1 MENRTTATVTSV
13 ALLKKRNGVL
23 NLVVDLQLD
32 NPSETSRAWYDLPDD
47 PHALSFKKGDRV
59 EVEWSTRESR
69 GKTYYNSTIL
79 TAEGSA
85 NRDENL
91 EQLQKEFEANEEKKV
106 SNGDSALDDLMEN
119 FHLCRQAVLDHV
131 DFMDSLNNSE
141 TDEAVRQ
148 ATASLFIEGNRKN
161 LF

>member
-1 MENRTTATVTSV
+1 MENRTTATVTNV
-13 ALLKKRNGVL
+13 VLLKKRDGVL

-32 NPSETSRAWYDLPDD
+32 DPSETSRAWYDLPDD

-59 EVEWSTRESR
+59 DVEWSTRESR

-79 TAEGSA
+79 TASGSA
-85 NRDENL
+85 DPETHLKELQEKFEVKEN
-91 EQLQKEFEANEEKKV
+91 NKV
-106 SNGDSALDDLMEN
+106 SNGGSALDDLMEN